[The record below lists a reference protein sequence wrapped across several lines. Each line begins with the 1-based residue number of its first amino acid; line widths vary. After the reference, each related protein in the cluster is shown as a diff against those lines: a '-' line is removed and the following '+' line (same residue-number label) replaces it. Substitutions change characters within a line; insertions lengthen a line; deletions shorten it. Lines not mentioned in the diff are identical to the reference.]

1 MKENNKIR
9 NKSWNKDKLT
19 RGLLIVFI
27 NLLVLAI
34 SFDVLFLYKCPQFTN
49 TITSQTD
56 FGRSYEESTAF
67 QDLFHYAIRNVMET
81 IQSRYNFETEGKY
94 NPNKLVDVLEYMQD
108 GEISGENKKGLAY
121 TIRQIDDWG
130 ELYSDADLRGDTVIV
145 CQKPD
150 NTYYYYYLNEF
161 QEQFRLGKFRLKNT
175 DLTVDAFL
183 NDIESYLPTTSD
195 SQFSIVDEAGT
206 VLYDAFWRFPYT
218 LTEKYK
224 PEGAENILEVV
235 NNIPALNG
243 KLTEVYDALQQTIT
257 QVKVELDKYRTS
269 DDVWEEGNTNF
280 TYVLIDKNKKFVYT
294 NNSAY
299 KNFNEAISNLAKLKK
314 KQGKYLVV
322 DDKLSDFDTNMKIYK
337 QDWRNS
343 IQSYYKG
350 DKSNFIFAAF
360 IDTKYPIQDIFYN
373 YKQDYNYFVPRL
385 KSVITSLILTL
396 ILFLVCIVWLTTKT
410 GRENQEGKVELLA
423 FDRWKTELGA
433 LSILLAWGIPYM
445 LASSIFG
452 NPILTAIT
460 GRQVEYVQGV
470 TAMTTG
476 NAYTYNKP
484 TDYILTSF
492 FVLFTTCCFLVGY
505 SSLIRRIKAKI
516 LWKNSVLYYICEE
529 LKLFWRERS
538 KVSKTTILLIVFI
551 MFHWIAWIW
560 FSVGS
565 FLSVIVLLGMIILD
579 VVSACLVIRDAIAKK
594 KIGIGI
600 EELVKGNMEYQIPT
614 DKLKRENKE
623 LAEKVND
630 IAKGL
635 HKAVDHAMKSER
647 LKTDLI
653 TNVSHDIK
661 TPLTSIINY
670 VDLLKREQFEDP
682 KIQGYLEILSEKS
695 MRLKTLTE
703 DVVEAS
709 KVSSG
714 NITLEYMDVNF
725 VEMINQTE
733 GELSEKFEN
742 NNLKIIQK
750 LPEEPVI
757 IHVDGRRMWRIL
769 ENIYTNALKYAMP
782 GTRVYSELCVQEE
795 KVIFSLKNISKQ
807 QLNFTADELTERF
820 IRGDISRGTEGSG
833 LGLSIAKSLTK
844 IQGGTFNLYLDGDL
858 FKVTIEFPK
867 VK

>member
-1 MKENNKIR
+1 MEENNKIHSR
-9 NKSWNKDKLT
+9 NWNKDKIT
-19 RGLLIVFI
+19 KWSLIVFI

-34 SFDVLFLYKCPQFTN
+34 SFNVLFLYKCPQFVN
-49 TITSQTD
+49 TVTSRTD
-56 FGRSYEESTAF
+56 VGRTYEESTAF

-81 IQSRYNFETEGKY
+81 IQSRYNFETEGTY
-94 NPNKLVDVLEYMQD
+94 NPNKLVDVLEYVQD
-108 GEISGENKKGLAY
+108 GEILGVNKNGLAY
-121 TIRQIDDWG
+121 TITEMNNWG
-130 ELYSDADLRGDTVIV
+130 EMYSDADLRGDTVIV

-183 NDIESYLPTTSD
+183 GDIESYLPTTSD
-195 SQFSIVDEAGT
+195 SSFSITDENGT

-224 PEGAENILEVV
+224 PDGAENILEVV
-235 NNIPALNG
+235 NHIPALNG
-243 KLTEVYDALQQTIT
+243 KLTEVYDALQQSIT
-257 QVKVELDKYRTS
+257 QIQVELDKYRTS

-280 TYVLIDKNKKFVYT
+280 TYMLIDKNKKYVYT

-299 KNFNEAISNLAKLKK
+299 KNFNDAISNIAKLKE

-322 DDKLSDFDTNMKIYK
+322 DEKLSDFDTNMKIYK

-350 DKSNFIFAAF
+350 DKSNFIFAASV
-360 IDTKYPIQDIFYN
+360 DTKYPIQDIFYN

-385 KSVITSLILTL
+385 KSVIFSLIVTL
-396 ILFLVCIVWLTTKT
+396 ILFAVCIVWLTTKVGEKNEAGEVILST
-410 GRENQEGKVELLA
+410 
-423 FDRWKTELGA
+423 FDRWKTELGGI
-433 LSILLAWGIPYM
+433 SIFCVWAIVYLLI
-445 LASSIFG
+445 SSIFG
-452 NPILTAIT
+452 NPIVTALR
-460 GRQVEYVQGV
+460 GRQIEYVQGI
-470 TAMTTG
+470 TTMTTG

-484 TDYILTSF
+484 TDYILTAF
-492 FVLFTTCCFLVGY
+492 LVFFTTSCFLTGY
-505 SSLIRRIKAKI
+505 TSLVRRIKAKV
-516 LWKNSVLYYICEE
+516 LWKNSILYYICENM
-529 LKLFWRERS
+529 KLFWKERS
-538 KVSKTTILLIVFI
+538 KVSKACMLLMFFI
-551 MFHWIAWIW
+551 AFHWVAWIW

-565 FLSVIVLLGMIILD
+565 FWSIIVLVGMMILD
-579 VVSACLVIRDAIAKK
+579 FISACLVIRDAIAKK

-600 EELVKGNMEYQIPT
+600 EELVKGNMEYQIPV
-614 DKLKRENKE
+614 DKLKGENKE

-670 VDLLKREQFEDP
+670 VDLLKREQFENP
-682 KIQGYLEILSEKS
+682 KIQDYLEILSEKS

-733 GELSEKFEN
+733 GELSEKFEQ
-742 NNLKIIQK
+742 NNLKIVQK
-750 LPEEPVI
+750 LPEESVM

-782 GTRVYSELCVQEE
+782 GTRVYSELSVQED

-820 IRGDISRGTEGSG
+820 IRGDISRGSEGSG

-844 IQGGTFNLYLDGDL
+844 MQGGAFQLYLDGDL

-867 VK
+867 VN